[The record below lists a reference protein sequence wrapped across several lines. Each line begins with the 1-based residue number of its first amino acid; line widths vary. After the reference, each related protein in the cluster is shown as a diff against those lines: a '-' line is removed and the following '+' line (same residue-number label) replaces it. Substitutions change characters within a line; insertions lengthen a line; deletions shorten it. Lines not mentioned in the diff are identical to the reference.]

1 MIAVVDS
8 FVSERSKTLRKAL
21 FTAGFPC
28 ASLVPDELD
37 AKCPV
42 KLIITYPEL
51 FDELRHRPLDDI
63 FIIVV
68 GGGFI
73 NSALNAAAAEDYDD
87 ILTMARARLRKVFSL
102 TDRNM
107 FAFGVLSNRGV
118 FYTKKHFEVYGN
130 IVIPTVSEYM
140 IFKFLI
146 SCAGEDKY
154 IPSSTIRRF
163 CYVRDLANAKNID
176 GNIAAHI
183 SNLNSKLLRAYGR
196 HLIRMKRNCGYY
208 FDLGNL

>member
-28 ASLVPDELD
+28 ASLVPDDLD
-37 AKCPV
+37 SKCPV

-51 FDELRHRPLDDI
+51 FEELRHRPLDDI
-63 FIIVV
+63 FMIVI

-73 NSALNAAAAEDYDD
+73 NSALNAASAEDFDD
-87 ILTMARARLRKVFSL
+87 VLSMTQVKLRKAFSL
-102 TDRNM
+102 TERNM

-118 FYTKKHFEVYGN
+118 FYSKKHFEVYGN
-130 IVIPTVSEYM
+130 IVVPTISEYM

-146 SCAGEDKY
+146 SFAGEGRY
-154 IPSSTIRRF
+154 MPSSTIRRF
-163 CYVRDLANAKNID
+163 CYVRDLANAKNVD

-183 SNLNSKLLRAYGR
+183 SNLNSKLLHAYGR
-196 HLIRMKRNCGYY
+196 HLVRMKRNRGYY
-208 FDLGNL
+208 FDLKNL